1 MERAD
6 RTAERANLDA
16 LQRSVESYRALNG
29 SYPGNPAQEYGRA
42 LTGSMERADRTADRA
57 NLEALQRS
65 VESYHAL
72 NGSYPESLDEI
83 TQQMGLDAS
92 LFDYNSETGKVT
104 LK

>member
-1 MERAD
+1 MKRFIAITLFALAMSFIWACEENPAQEYGSALTGSMERAD
-6 RTAERANLDA
+6 RIAERANLDA
-16 LQRSVESYRALNG
+16 LQRSVESYR
-29 SYPGNPAQEYGRA
+29 
-42 LTGSMERADRTADRA
+42 
-57 NLEALQRS
+57 
-65 VESYHAL
+65 AL

>member
-1 MERAD
+1 MKRLIAITLLALTMSFIWACEENPAQEYGSALTGSMERAD
-6 RTAERANLDA
+6 RIAEQANLDA
-16 LQRSVESYRALNG
+16 LQRSVESYR
-29 SYPGNPAQEYGRA
+29 
-42 LTGSMERADRTADRA
+42 
-57 NLEALQRS
+57 
-65 VESYHAL
+65 AL